1 MNVIVSNDILKFLI
15 HLISSNARFSNR
27 LNRIAEKLNYDSIKI
42 RAANLTGDWWIMYK
56 INL

>member
-42 RAANLTGDWWIMYK
+42 RALI
-56 INL
+56 